1 MSTDSYVKSLR
12 IKFEA
17 DDVSYKKIEND
28 MTELSKLNLFS
39 EYDAKTIAD
48 ELKEFEILKNQI
60 ASIEDALDMISD
72 VDNDIAN
79 KTRDNLEKELE
90 KLKEQLRNEQRVKP
104 EADDVL
110 YKKIEND
117 MKELSNL
124 DLFSKDDVKAIA
136 NELKESE
143 TLKNQI
149 SSIEN
154 MLDMISDV
162 DSEIINRTRDEL
174 EKELEKLKE
183 QLKDKQRIKPEDIE
197 AEEEEEAQ
205 KRKELQKEILSS
217 IGDGFSSFGDALS
230 KTDNELGKTFGKF
243 MSGTGELFENASKLF
258 SGDFDSLNDILASA
272 LESLGSLLASGFDEL
287 ENILNFSQLSDANT
301 RDLMLRYGFSNSE
314 AYGYAKAMGALGFE
328 SEEDLMYAD
337 QQELALFRKSF
348 EKYSGKYNELYNS
361 GMFDSMQEFNTQME
375 EFKEDVKLEVVDFFM
390 NNQDTIRAAM
400 KGIISLAEFAITALG
415 KIVQWLNPDA
425 RTSDSQKAANTASI
439 ISNYSN
445 INSGTNVSIDNTFN
459 NVAKSDQ
466 TWLAHAGQ
474 LTYEQIIKALQ

>member
-1 MSTDSYVKSLR
+1 MGTDSYVKSIRL
-12 IKFEA
+12 KFEA

-28 MTELSKLNLFS
+28 MKELSKLDLFS
-39 EYDAKTIAD
+39 EY
-48 ELKEFEILKNQI
+48 
-60 ASIEDALDMISD
+60 
-72 VDNDIAN
+72 
-79 KTRDNLEKELE
+79 
-90 KLKEQLRNEQRVKP
+90 
-104 EADDVL
+104 
-110 YKKIEND
+110 
-117 MKELSNL
+117 
-124 DLFSKDDVKAIA
+124 DVKAIA
-136 NELKESE
+136 NELKEFE

-154 MLDMISDV
+154 MLGVISDV

-183 QLKDKQRIKPEDIE
+183 QLKNKQRVKPEDIE
-197 AEEEEEAQ
+197 DIEVKGQKRKVLQEEGDEQNRKVSQRVKPEDIEVKEQKHKALQEEGDKQ
-205 KRKELQKEILSS
+205 KRKELQKAILSS
-217 IGDGFSSFGDALS
+217 IGDGFSFFADGFSSFGDALS
-230 KTDNELGKTFGKF
+230 ETDNELGKTFSKF

-258 SGDFDSLNDILASA
+258 SGDFDSLNDILTSA

-301 RDLMLRYGFSNSE
+301 RDLMMRYGFSNSE
-314 AYGYAKAMGALGFE
+314 AYGYTKAMGALGFE
-328 SEEDLMYAD
+328 SEEDLMYAN
-337 QQELALFRKSF
+337 QQELELFRKSF

>member
-1 MSTDSYVKSLR
+1 MGTDSYVKSIRL
-12 IKFEA
+12 KFEA

-28 MTELSKLNLFS
+28 MNELSKLDLFS
-39 EYDAKTIAD
+39 EDDA
-48 ELKEFEILKNQI
+48 
-60 ASIEDALDMISD
+60 
-72 VDNDIAN
+72 
-79 KTRDNLEKELE
+79 
-90 KLKEQLRNEQRVKP
+90 
-104 EADDVL
+104 
-110 YKKIEND
+110 
-117 MKELSNL
+117 
-124 DLFSKDDVKAIA
+124 KAIA
-136 NELKESE
+136 NELKEFE

-154 MLDMISDV
+154 TLSTIADV
-162 DSEIINRTRDEL
+162 DNDIANRTRAEL
-174 EKELEKLKE
+174 EKELEKLKK
-183 QLKDKQRIKPEDIE
+183 QLKDKQRITPEDVN
-197 AEEEEEAQ
+197 AEKQ
-205 KRKELQKEILSS
+205 KRKDLQKEILSS

-230 KTDNELGKTFGKF
+230 ETDNELGKTFGKF
-243 MSGTGELFENASKLF
+243 MSGTGKLFENASKLF
-258 SGDFDSLNDILASA
+258 SGDFDSLNDILTSA

-301 RDLMLRYGFSNSE
+301 RDLMMRYGFSNSE
-314 AYGYAKAMGALGFE
+314 AYGYTKAMSALGFE
-328 SEEDLMYAD
+328 SEEDLMYAN
-337 QQELALFRKSF
+337 QQELELFRQSF
-348 EKYSGKYNELYNS
+348 EKYSRKYTELYDS

-425 RTSDSQKAANTASI
+425 RTPDSQKAANTASI

>member
-1 MSTDSYVKSLR
+1 MSTDSYVKSIRL
-12 IKFEA
+12 KFEA

-28 MTELSKLNLFS
+28 MNELSKLDLFS
-39 EYDAKTIAD
+39 EDDAKAIAD
-48 ELKEFEILKNQI
+48 ELKEFETLKNQI
-60 ASIEDALDMISD
+60 SSIEVTLSMIAD

-90 KLKEQLRNEQRVKP
+90 KLKK
-104 EADDVL
+104 
-110 YKKIEND
+110 
-117 MKELSNL
+117 
-124 DLFSKDDVKAIA
+124 
-136 NELKESE
+136 
-143 TLKNQI
+143 
-149 SSIEN
+149 
-154 MLDMISDV
+154 
-162 DSEIINRTRDEL
+162 
-174 EKELEKLKE
+174 
-183 QLKDKQRIKPEDIE
+183 QLKDRQRARPEDVE
-197 AEEEEEAQ
+197 AEKQ
-205 KRKELQKEILSS
+205 NRKDLQKEILSS

-230 KTDNELGKTFGKF
+230 DSDNELSKTFGKF

-328 SEEDLMYAD
+328 SEEDLMYAN
-337 QQELALFRKSF
+337 QQELELFRKSF

-400 KGIISLAEFAITALG
+400 KGIISLSEFAITALG

>member
-1 MSTDSYVKSLR
+1 MGTDSYVKSLR

-28 MTELSKLNLFS
+28 MNELSKLDLFS
-39 EYDAKTIAD
+39 KDDAKAIAN
-48 ELKEFEILKNQI
+48 ELKEFETLKNQI
-60 ASIEDALDMISD
+60 ASIENTLDMISD

-79 KTRDNLEKELE
+79 KTRENLEKELE
-90 KLKEQLRNEQRVKP
+90 KLKK
-104 EADDVL
+104 
-110 YKKIEND
+110 
-117 MKELSNL
+117 
-124 DLFSKDDVKAIA
+124 
-136 NELKESE
+136 
-143 TLKNQI
+143 
-149 SSIEN
+149 
-154 MLDMISDV
+154 
-162 DSEIINRTRDEL
+162 
-174 EKELEKLKE
+174 
-183 QLKDKQRIKPEDIE
+183 QLKDKQRTKPED
-197 AEEEEEAQ
+197 Q
-205 KRKELQKEILSS
+205 NRKDLQKEILSS
-217 IGDGFSSFGDALS
+217 IGDGFSSFGEALS
-230 KTDNELGKTFGKF
+230 NTDNALGKTFGKF
-243 MSGTGELFENASKLF
+243 MSGTGDLFENASKLF
-258 SGDFDSLNDILASA
+258 SGNFDSLNDILTSA

-287 ENILNFSQLSDANT
+287 ENILNFSQLSNANT
-301 RDLMLRYGFSNSE
+301 RDLMMRYGFSNSE
-314 AYGYAKAMGALGFE
+314 AYGYTKAMNTLGFE

-337 QQELALFRKSF
+337 QHELELFRKSF

-474 LTYEQIIKALQ
+474 LTYEQIIRALQ

>member
-1 MSTDSYVKSLR
+1 MGTDSYVKSIR

-28 MTELSKLNLFS
+28 MNELSKLDLFS
-39 EYDAKTIAD
+39 EDDAKAIAD
-48 ELKEFEILKNQI
+48 ELKEFETLKNQI
-60 ASIEDALDMISD
+60 ASIENTLDMISN

-79 KTRDNLEKELE
+79 KTRDNLEKALE
-90 KLKEQLRNEQRVKP
+90 KLKK
-104 EADDVL
+104 
-110 YKKIEND
+110 
-117 MKELSNL
+117 
-124 DLFSKDDVKAIA
+124 
-136 NELKESE
+136 
-143 TLKNQI
+143 
-149 SSIEN
+149 
-154 MLDMISDV
+154 
-162 DSEIINRTRDEL
+162 
-174 EKELEKLKE
+174 
-183 QLKDKQRIKPEDIE
+183 QLKDKQREKPEDVE
-197 AEEEEEAQ
+197 AEKQ
-205 KRKELQKEILSS
+205 NRKDLQKEILSS

-230 KTDNELGKTFGKF
+230 ETDNELGKTFGKF
-243 MSGTGELFENASKLF
+243 MSGTAGLFENASKLF
-258 SGDFDSLNDILASA
+258 SGDFDSLNDILTSA

-301 RDLMLRYGFSNSE
+301 RDLMMRYGFSNNE
-314 AYGYAKAMGALGFE
+314 AYGYTKAMGALGFE
-328 SEEDLMYAD
+328 SEEDLMYAN
-337 QQELALFRKSF
+337 QQELVLFRKSF

-400 KGIISLAEFAITALG
+400 KGIISLSEFAITALG
-415 KIVQWLNPDA
+415 KIVQWLDPDA
-425 RTSDSQKAANTASI
+425 QMSDSQKAANTASI

-445 INSGTNVSIDNTFN
+445 VNSGTNVSIDNTFN

>member
-1 MSTDSYVKSLR
+1 MGADSYVKSLR

-17 DDVSYKKIEND
+17 DNVSYKKIEND
-28 MTELSKLNLFS
+28 MNELSKLDLFS
-39 EYDAKTIAD
+39 ENDAKAIAD

-60 ASIEDALDMISD
+60 ASIEDTLDMISD

-90 KLKEQLRNEQRVKP
+90 KLKKR
-104 EADDVL
+104 
-110 YKKIEND
+110 
-117 MKELSNL
+117 
-124 DLFSKDDVKAIA
+124 
-136 NELKESE
+136 
-143 TLKNQI
+143 
-149 SSIEN
+149 
-154 MLDMISDV
+154 
-162 DSEIINRTRDEL
+162 
-174 EKELEKLKE
+174 
-183 QLKDKQRIKPEDIE
+183 LKDKQREKPEDVE
-197 AEEEEEAQ
+197 AEEQ
-205 KRKELQKEILSS
+205 KRKLLQKEILSS
-217 IGDGFSSFGDALS
+217 IGDGFSSFGGALS
-230 KTDNELGKTFGKF
+230 ETDNELGKTFGKF

-258 SGDFDSLNDILASA
+258 SEDLDSLNDILTSA

-301 RDLMLRYGFSNSE
+301 RDLMMRYGFSNSE
-314 AYGYAKAMGALGFE
+314 AYGYTKAMSALGFK
-328 SEEDLMYAD
+328 SEEDLMYAN
-337 QQELALFRKSF
+337 QQELELFRKSF

-361 GMFDSMQEFNTQME
+361 GMFGSMQEFNTQME

-425 RTSDSQKAANTASI
+425 RTSDSQRAANTASI

>member
-1 MSTDSYVKSLR
+1 MGTDSYVKSLR

-28 MTELSKLNLFS
+28 MNELSKLDLFS
-39 EYDAKTIAD
+39 EDDAKAIAN
-48 ELKEFEILKNQI
+48 ELKEFESLKNQI
-60 ASIEDALDMISD
+60 SSIEDMLDTIAD
-72 VDNDIAN
+72 VDNDITN

-90 KLKEQLRNEQRVKP
+90 KLKK
-104 EADDVL
+104 
-110 YKKIEND
+110 
-117 MKELSNL
+117 
-124 DLFSKDDVKAIA
+124 
-136 NELKESE
+136 
-143 TLKNQI
+143 
-149 SSIEN
+149 
-154 MLDMISDV
+154 
-162 DSEIINRTRDEL
+162 
-174 EKELEKLKE
+174 
-183 QLKDKQRIKPEDIE
+183 QLKDKQREKPEDVNVE
-197 AEEEEEAQ
+197 KQ
-205 KRKELQKEILSS
+205 KRKDLQREILSS
-217 IGDGFSSFGDALS
+217 IGDGFSSFGNALS
-230 KTDNELGKTFGKF
+230 ETDNELGKTFGKF
-243 MSGTGELFENASKLF
+243 MSGTGELFENASRLF
-258 SGDFDSLNDILASA
+258 SGDFDSLNDILTSA

-301 RDLMLRYGFSNSE
+301 RDLMMRYGFSNSE
-314 AYGYAKAMGALGFE
+314 AYGYTKAMGALGFE
-328 SEEDLMYAD
+328 SEEDLMYAN
-337 QQELALFRKSF
+337 QQELELFRKSF

>member
-1 MSTDSYVKSLR
+1 MGTDSYVKSLR

-28 MTELSKLNLFS
+28 MNELSKLDLFS
-39 EYDAKTIAD
+39 KDDAKAIAN
-48 ELKEFEILKNQI
+48 ELKEFETLKNQI
-60 ASIEDALDMISD
+60 ASIENTLDMISD

-90 KLKEQLRNEQRVKP
+90 KLKK
-104 EADDVL
+104 
-110 YKKIEND
+110 
-117 MKELSNL
+117 
-124 DLFSKDDVKAIA
+124 
-136 NELKESE
+136 
-143 TLKNQI
+143 
-149 SSIEN
+149 
-154 MLDMISDV
+154 
-162 DSEIINRTRDEL
+162 
-174 EKELEKLKE
+174 
-183 QLKDKQRIKPEDIE
+183 QLKDKQRTKPEE
-197 AEEEEEAQ
+197 Q
-205 KRKELQKEILSS
+205 NRKDLQKEILSS
-217 IGDGFSSFGDALS
+217 IGDGFSFFGDALS
-230 KTDNELGKTFGKF
+230 NTDNALGKTFGKF
-243 MSGTGELFENASKLF
+243 MSGTEDLFENASKLF
-258 SGDFDSLNDILASA
+258 SGNFDSLNDILTSA

-301 RDLMLRYGFSNSE
+301 RDLMMRYGFSNSE
-314 AYGYAKAMGALGFE
+314 AYGYTKAINTLGFK

-337 QQELALFRKSF
+337 QQELELFRKSF

>member
-1 MSTDSYVKSLR
+1 MGTDSYVKSIRL
-12 IKFEA
+12 KFEA

-28 MTELSKLNLFS
+28 MKELSKLDLFS
-39 EYDAKTIAD
+39 EY
-48 ELKEFEILKNQI
+48 
-60 ASIEDALDMISD
+60 
-72 VDNDIAN
+72 
-79 KTRDNLEKELE
+79 
-90 KLKEQLRNEQRVKP
+90 
-104 EADDVL
+104 
-110 YKKIEND
+110 
-117 MKELSNL
+117 
-124 DLFSKDDVKAIA
+124 DVKAIA
-136 NELKESE
+136 NELKEIE

-154 MLDMISDV
+154 MLGMISDV

-174 EKELEKLKE
+174 EKELEKLKK
-183 QLKDKQRIKPEDIE
+183 QLKDRQRANPEDVE
-197 AEEEEEAQ
+197 AEKQ
-205 KRKELQKEILSS
+205 KRKDLQKEILSS

-230 KTDNELGKTFGKF
+230 ETDNELGKTFGKF
-243 MSGTGELFENASKLF
+243 MSGTGELFENASELF
-258 SGDFDSLNDILASA
+258 KGNFDSLNDILVSA

-301 RDLMLRYGFSNSE
+301 RDLMMRYGFSNSE
-314 AYGYAKAMGALGFE
+314 AYGYTKAMGALGFE
-328 SEEDLMYAD
+328 SEEDLMYAN
-337 QQELALFRKSF
+337 QQELELFRKSF

-425 RTSDSQKAANTASI
+425 RTSDSQRAANTASI

>member
-1 MSTDSYVKSLR
+1 MGTDSYVKSIRL
-12 IKFEA
+12 KFEA

-28 MTELSKLNLFS
+28 MKELSKLDLFS
-39 EYDAKTIAD
+39 EY
-48 ELKEFEILKNQI
+48 
-60 ASIEDALDMISD
+60 
-72 VDNDIAN
+72 
-79 KTRDNLEKELE
+79 
-90 KLKEQLRNEQRVKP
+90 
-104 EADDVL
+104 
-110 YKKIEND
+110 
-117 MKELSNL
+117 
-124 DLFSKDDVKAIA
+124 DVKAIA
-136 NELKESE
+136 NELKEFE

-154 MLDMISDV
+154 MLGTISDV

-183 QLKDKQRIKPEDIE
+183 QLKNKQRVKSEDIEVEEQKHKVLQEEGDEQKRKVLQRVKPEDIE
-197 AEEEEEAQ
+197 VKEQKRKVLQEEGDGQ
-205 KRKELQKEILSS
+205 KRKELQKEGGDEQKRKELQKAILSS
-217 IGDGFSSFGDALS
+217 IGDEFSFFADEFSSFGDALS
-230 KTDNELGKTFGKF
+230 NTDNALGKTFGKF

-258 SGDFDSLNDILASA
+258 KGNFDSLNDILASA

-301 RDLMLRYGFSNSE
+301 RDLMMRYGFSNSE
-314 AYGYAKAMGALGFE
+314 AYGYTKAMGALGFE
-328 SEEDLMYAD
+328 SEEDLMYAN
-337 QQELALFRKSF
+337 QQELELFRKSF

-425 RTSDSQKAANTASI
+425 RTSDSQRAANAASI

>member
-1 MSTDSYVKSLR
+1 MGTDSYVKSIRL
-12 IKFEA
+12 KFEA

-28 MTELSKLNLFS
+28 MKELSKLDLFS
-39 EYDAKTIAD
+39 EYDVKAIAD
-48 ELKEFEILKNQI
+48 ELKGF
-60 ASIEDALDMISD
+60 
-72 VDNDIAN
+72 
-79 KTRDNLEKELE
+79 
-90 KLKEQLRNEQRVKP
+90 
-104 EADDVL
+104 
-110 YKKIEND
+110 
-117 MKELSNL
+117 
-124 DLFSKDDVKAIA
+124 
-136 NELKESE
+136 E

-154 MLDMISDV
+154 MLDTISDV

-174 EKELEKLKE
+174 EKELEKLKKL
-183 QLKDKQRIKPEDIE
+183 LKDKQRTKPEDIE
-197 AEEEEEAQ
+197 AEEQKRKALQEEEKQ
-205 KRKELQKEILSS
+205 KRKELQKAILSS
-217 IGDGFSSFGDALS
+217 IGDGFSSFGNALS
-230 KTDNELGKTFGKF
+230 ETDSELGKTFGKF

-301 RDLMLRYGFSNSE
+301 RDLMMRYGFSNSE
-314 AYGYAKAMGALGFE
+314 AYGYTKAMGALGFE

-337 QQELALFRKSF
+337 QQELELFRKSF

-400 KGIISLAEFAITALG
+400 KGIISLAEFAISALG

-425 RTSDSQKAANTASI
+425 RMSDSQKAANTASI

>member
-1 MSTDSYVKSLR
+1 MGTDSYVKSIRL
-12 IKFEA
+12 KFEA

-28 MTELSKLNLFS
+28 MKELSKLDLFS
-39 EYDAKTIAD
+39 EYDVKAIAD
-48 ELKEFEILKNQI
+48 ELKEF
-60 ASIEDALDMISD
+60 
-72 VDNDIAN
+72 
-79 KTRDNLEKELE
+79 
-90 KLKEQLRNEQRVKP
+90 
-104 EADDVL
+104 
-110 YKKIEND
+110 
-117 MKELSNL
+117 
-124 DLFSKDDVKAIA
+124 
-136 NELKESE
+136 E

-154 MLDMISDV
+154 MLDTISDV

-183 QLKDKQRIKPEDIE
+183 QFKNKQRVKPEDTEVKEQFKNKQHVKLEDTEVKEQLKNKQHAKPEDIE
-197 AEEEEEAQ
+197 VKEQKHKALQEEEGDKQKRKVLQEEGDKQ
-205 KRKELQKEILSS
+205 KRKELQKAILSS
-217 IGDGFSSFGDALS
+217 IADGFSSFADALS
-230 KTDNELGKTFGKF
+230 ETDNELGKTFSKF
-243 MSGTGELFENASKLF
+243 MSGTGELFENASELF
-258 SGDFDSLNDILASA
+258 KGNFDSLNDILTSA

-301 RDLMLRYGFSNSE
+301 RDLMMRYGFSNSE
-314 AYGYAKAMGALGFE
+314 AYGYTKAMGALGFE
-328 SEEDLMYAD
+328 SEEDLMYAN
-337 QQELALFRKSF
+337 QQELELFRKSF

-425 RTSDSQKAANTASI
+425 RTSDSQRAANAASI

-459 NVAKSDQ
+459 NVAKTDQ

>member
-1 MSTDSYVKSLR
+1 MGTDSYVKSIR

-28 MTELSKLNLFS
+28 MDELSKLDLFS
-39 EYDAKTIAD
+39 EDDAKAIAD
-48 ELKEFEILKNQI
+48 ELKEFETLKNQI
-60 ASIEDALDMISD
+60 ASIEDTLDMISD
-72 VDNDIAN
+72 VDNDVAN

-90 KLKEQLRNEQRVKP
+90 KLKK
-104 EADDVL
+104 
-110 YKKIEND
+110 
-117 MKELSNL
+117 
-124 DLFSKDDVKAIA
+124 
-136 NELKESE
+136 
-143 TLKNQI
+143 
-149 SSIEN
+149 
-154 MLDMISDV
+154 
-162 DSEIINRTRDEL
+162 
-174 EKELEKLKE
+174 
-183 QLKDKQRIKPEDIE
+183 QLKDKQRTKPEDVE
-197 AEEEEEAQ
+197 AEKQ
-205 KRKELQKEILSS
+205 NRKDLQKEILSS
-217 IGDGFSSFGDALS
+217 IGDGFSSFGNALS
-230 KTDNELGKTFGKF
+230 NTDNALAKTFGKF

-258 SGDFDSLNDILASA
+258 SGDFDSLNDILKSA

-301 RDLMLRYGFSNSE
+301 RDLMMRYGFSNNE
-314 AYGYAKAMGALGFE
+314 AYGYAKAMSALGFE
-328 SEEDLMYAD
+328 SEEDLMYAN
-337 QQELALFRKSF
+337 QQELELFRKSF
-348 EKYSGKYNELYNS
+348 EKYSGKYNELYSS

>member
-1 MSTDSYVKSLR
+1 MGTDSYVKSLR

-28 MTELSKLNLFS
+28 MNELSKLDLFS
-39 EYDAKTIAD
+39 KDDAKAIAN
-48 ELKEFEILKNQI
+48 ELKEFETLKNQI
-60 ASIEDALDMISD
+60 ASIENTLDMISD

-79 KTRDNLEKELE
+79 KTRENLEKELE
-90 KLKEQLRNEQRVKP
+90 KLKK
-104 EADDVL
+104 
-110 YKKIEND
+110 
-117 MKELSNL
+117 
-124 DLFSKDDVKAIA
+124 
-136 NELKESE
+136 
-143 TLKNQI
+143 
-149 SSIEN
+149 
-154 MLDMISDV
+154 
-162 DSEIINRTRDEL
+162 
-174 EKELEKLKE
+174 
-183 QLKDKQRIKPEDIE
+183 QLKDKQHTKPEE
-197 AEEEEEAQ
+197 Q
-205 KRKELQKEILSS
+205 NRKDLQKEILSS
-217 IGDGFSSFGDALS
+217 IGDGFSSFGEALS
-230 KTDNELGKTFGKF
+230 NTDNALGKTFGKF
-243 MSGTGELFENASKLF
+243 MSGTGDLFENASKLF
-258 SGDFDSLNDILASA
+258 SGNFDSLNDILTSA

-287 ENILNFSQLSDANT
+287 ENILNFSQLSNANT
-301 RDLMLRYGFSNSE
+301 RDLMMRYGFSNSE
-314 AYGYAKAMGALGFE
+314 AYGYTKAMNALGFE
-328 SEEDLMYAD
+328 SEEDLMHAD
-337 QQELALFRKSF
+337 QQELELFRKSF

-474 LTYEQIIKALQ
+474 LTYEQIIRALQ

>member
-1 MSTDSYVKSLR
+1 MGTDSYVKSLR

-17 DDVSYKKIEND
+17 DEASYEKIKKD
-28 MTELSKLNLFS
+28 MNELSTLDLFS
-39 EYDAKTIAD
+39 EDDAKAIAN
-48 ELKEFEILKNQI
+48 ELKEFETLKNQI
-60 ASIEDALDMISD
+60 ASIESTLDMISD

-90 KLKEQLRNEQRVKP
+90 KLKEQLKNKQRV
-104 EADDVL
+104 
-110 YKKIEND
+110 
-117 MKELSNL
+117 
-124 DLFSKDDVKAIA
+124 
-136 NELKESE
+136 
-143 TLKNQI
+143 
-149 SSIEN
+149 
-154 MLDMISDV
+154 
-162 DSEIINRTRDEL
+162 
-174 EKELEKLKE
+174 
-183 QLKDKQRIKPEDIE
+183 KPEDIE
-197 AEEEEEAQ
+197 AEEQKRKELEEAEKQ

-217 IGDGFSSFGDALS
+217 IADGFSSFGDALS
-230 KTDNELGKTFGKF
+230 NTDSALGKTFSKF
-243 MSGTGELFENASKLF
+243 MSGTGKLFENASKLF
-258 SGDFDSLNDILASA
+258 HGDFDSLNDILTSA

-301 RDLMLRYGFSNSE
+301 RDLMMRYGFSNSK
-314 AYGYAKAMGALGFE
+314 AYGYTKAMGALGFE
-328 SEEDLMYAD
+328 SEEDLMYAN
-337 QQELALFRKSF
+337 QQELELFRQSF
-348 EKYSGKYNELYNS
+348 EKYSRKYTELYDS

>member
-1 MSTDSYVKSLR
+1 M
-12 IKFEA
+12 
-17 DDVSYKKIEND
+17 N
-28 MTELSKLNLFS
+28 ELSKLDLFS
-39 EYDAKTIAD
+39 KDDAKAIAN
-48 ELKEFEILKNQI
+48 ELKEFETLKNQI
-60 ASIEDALDMISD
+60 ASIENTLDMISD

-90 KLKEQLRNEQRVKP
+90 KLKK
-104 EADDVL
+104 
-110 YKKIEND
+110 
-117 MKELSNL
+117 
-124 DLFSKDDVKAIA
+124 
-136 NELKESE
+136 
-143 TLKNQI
+143 
-149 SSIEN
+149 
-154 MLDMISDV
+154 
-162 DSEIINRTRDEL
+162 
-174 EKELEKLKE
+174 
-183 QLKDKQRIKPEDIE
+183 QLKDKQRTKPEE
-197 AEEEEEAQ
+197 Q
-205 KRKELQKEILSS
+205 NRKDLQKEILSS
-217 IGDGFSSFGDALS
+217 IGDGFSFFGDALS
-230 KTDNELGKTFGKF
+230 NTDNALGKTFGKF
-243 MSGTGELFENASKLF
+243 MSGTEDLFENASKLF
-258 SGDFDSLNDILASA
+258 SGNFDSLNDILTSA

-301 RDLMLRYGFSNSE
+301 RDLMMRYGFSNSE
-314 AYGYAKAMGALGFE
+314 AYGYTKAINTLGFK

-337 QQELALFRKSF
+337 QQELELFRKSF

>member
-1 MSTDSYVKSLR
+1 MGADSYVKSLR

-28 MTELSKLNLFS
+28 MNELSKLDLFS
-39 EYDAKTIAD
+39 EDDAKAIAN
-48 ELKEFEILKNQI
+48 ELKEFETLKNQI
-60 ASIEDALDMISD
+60 ASIENTLNMISS

-90 KLKEQLRNEQRVKP
+90 KLKK
-104 EADDVL
+104 
-110 YKKIEND
+110 
-117 MKELSNL
+117 
-124 DLFSKDDVKAIA
+124 
-136 NELKESE
+136 
-143 TLKNQI
+143 
-149 SSIEN
+149 
-154 MLDMISDV
+154 
-162 DSEIINRTRDEL
+162 
-174 EKELEKLKE
+174 
-183 QLKDKQRIKPEDIE
+183 QLKDKQSEKLEDVE
-197 AEEEEEAQ
+197 GVGAEKQ
-205 KRKELQKEILSS
+205 KRKALQKEILSS

-230 KTDNELGKTFGKF
+230 ETDNELGKTFGKF
-243 MSGTGELFENASKLF
+243 MSGTGELFKNASKLF
-258 SGDFDSLNDILASA
+258 SGDFDSLNDILTSA

-301 RDLMLRYGFSNSE
+301 RDLMMRYGFSNSE
-314 AYGYAKAMGALGFE
+314 AYGYTKAMGALGFE
-328 SEEDLMYAD
+328 SEEDLMYAN
-337 QQELALFRKSF
+337 QQELELFRKSF

>member
-1 MSTDSYVKSLR
+1 MGTDSYVKSLR

-28 MTELSKLNLFS
+28 MNELSKLDLFS
-39 EYDAKTIAD
+39 KDDAKAIAN
-48 ELKEFEILKNQI
+48 ELKEFETLKNQI
-60 ASIEDALDMISD
+60 ASIENALDMISA

-90 KLKEQLRNEQRVKP
+90 KLKK
-104 EADDVL
+104 
-110 YKKIEND
+110 
-117 MKELSNL
+117 
-124 DLFSKDDVKAIA
+124 
-136 NELKESE
+136 
-143 TLKNQI
+143 
-149 SSIEN
+149 
-154 MLDMISDV
+154 
-162 DSEIINRTRDEL
+162 
-174 EKELEKLKE
+174 
-183 QLKDKQRIKPEDIE
+183 QLKDKQRTKPEE
-197 AEEEEEAQ
+197 Q
-205 KRKELQKEILSS
+205 NRKDLQKEILLS
-217 IGDGFSSFGDALS
+217 IGDGFSSFGDALLN
-230 KTDNELGKTFGKF
+230 TDNALGKTFGKF
-243 MSGTGELFENASKLF
+243 MSGTGDLFENASKLF
-258 SGDFDSLNDILASA
+258 SGNFDSLNDILTSA

-301 RDLMLRYGFSNSE
+301 RDLMMRYGFSNSE
-314 AYGYAKAMGALGFE
+314 AYGYTKAMNTLGFK

-337 QQELALFRKSF
+337 QQELGLFRKSF

>member
-1 MSTDSYVKSLR
+1 MGTDSYVKSLR

-28 MTELSKLNLFS
+28 MNELSKLDLFS
-39 EYDAKTIAD
+39 KDDAKAIAN
-48 ELKEFEILKNQI
+48 ELKEFETLKNQI
-60 ASIEDALDMISD
+60 ASIEDTLDMISD

-90 KLKEQLRNEQRVKP
+90 KLKK
-104 EADDVL
+104 
-110 YKKIEND
+110 
-117 MKELSNL
+117 
-124 DLFSKDDVKAIA
+124 
-136 NELKESE
+136 
-143 TLKNQI
+143 
-149 SSIEN
+149 
-154 MLDMISDV
+154 
-162 DSEIINRTRDEL
+162 
-174 EKELEKLKE
+174 
-183 QLKDKQRIKPEDIE
+183 QLKDKQRIKPEE
-197 AEEEEEAQ
+197 Q
-205 KRKELQKEILSS
+205 SRKDLQKEILSS
-217 IGDGFSSFGDALS
+217 IGDGFSSFGEALS
-230 KTDNELGKTFGKF
+230 NTDNALGKTFGKF
-243 MSGTGELFENASKLF
+243 MSGTEDLFENASKLF
-258 SGDFDSLNDILASA
+258 SGNFDSLNDILTSA

-314 AYGYAKAMGALGFE
+314 AYGYTKAMNTLGFK

-337 QQELALFRKSF
+337 QQELELFRKSF
-348 EKYSGKYNELYNS
+348 EKYSGKYNELYDS

-400 KGIISLAEFAITALG
+400 KGIISLVEFTITALG

>member
-1 MSTDSYVKSLR
+1 MGTDSYVKSIRL
-12 IKFEA
+12 KFEA

-28 MTELSKLNLFS
+28 MKELSKLDLFS
-39 EYDAKTIAD
+39 EY
-48 ELKEFEILKNQI
+48 
-60 ASIEDALDMISD
+60 
-72 VDNDIAN
+72 
-79 KTRDNLEKELE
+79 
-90 KLKEQLRNEQRVKP
+90 
-104 EADDVL
+104 
-110 YKKIEND
+110 
-117 MKELSNL
+117 
-124 DLFSKDDVKAIA
+124 DVKAIA
-136 NELKESE
+136 NELKEFE

-154 MLDMISDV
+154 MLGVISDV

-183 QLKDKQRIKPEDIE
+183 QLKNKQRVKSEDIEVNEQKHKVLQEEEGDEQKRKVLQRVKPEDIE
-197 AEEEEEAQ
+197 VKEQKYKALQEEGTDQKHKALQEEGEDQ
-205 KRKELQKEILSS
+205 KRKELQKAILSS
-217 IGDGFSSFGDALS
+217 IGDGFSFFADEFLSFGDALS
-230 KTDNELGKTFGKF
+230 NTDNALGKTFGKF

-258 SGDFDSLNDILASA
+258 SGDFDSLNDILTSA

-301 RDLMLRYGFSNSE
+301 RDLMMRYGFSNSE

-328 SEEDLMYAD
+328 SEEDLMYAN
-337 QQELALFRKSF
+337 QLELQLFRKSF

>member
-1 MSTDSYVKSLR
+1 MGTDSYVKSLR

-28 MTELSKLNLFS
+28 MNELSKLDLFS
-39 EYDAKTIAD
+39 KDDAKAIAN
-48 ELKEFEILKNQI
+48 ELKEFETLKNQI
-60 ASIEDALDMISD
+60 ASIENTLDMISD

-90 KLKEQLRNEQRVKP
+90 KLKK
-104 EADDVL
+104 
-110 YKKIEND
+110 
-117 MKELSNL
+117 
-124 DLFSKDDVKAIA
+124 
-136 NELKESE
+136 
-143 TLKNQI
+143 
-149 SSIEN
+149 
-154 MLDMISDV
+154 
-162 DSEIINRTRDEL
+162 
-174 EKELEKLKE
+174 
-183 QLKDKQRIKPEDIE
+183 QLKDKQRTKPEE
-197 AEEEEEAQ
+197 Q
-205 KRKELQKEILSS
+205 NRKDLQKEILSS
-217 IGDGFSSFGDALS
+217 IADGFSSFGEALS
-230 KTDNELGKTFGKF
+230 NTDNALGKTFGKF
-243 MSGTGELFENASKLF
+243 MSGTGDLFENASKLF
-258 SGDFDSLNDILASA
+258 SGNFDSLNDILTSA

-301 RDLMLRYGFSNSE
+301 RDLMMRYGFSNSE
-314 AYGYAKAMGALGFE
+314 AYGYTKAMNALGFE

-337 QQELALFRKSF
+337 QQELELFRKSF

>member
-1 MSTDSYVKSLR
+1 MGTDSYVKSLR

-28 MTELSKLNLFS
+28 MNELSKLDLFS
-39 EYDAKTIAD
+39 EDDAKAIAD
-48 ELKEFEILKNQI
+48 ELKEFETLKNQI

-90 KLKEQLRNEQRVKP
+90 KLKKQLN
-104 EADDVL
+104 
-110 YKKIEND
+110 
-117 MKELSNL
+117 
-124 DLFSKDDVKAIA
+124 
-136 NELKESE
+136 
-143 TLKNQI
+143 
-149 SSIEN
+149 
-154 MLDMISDV
+154 
-162 DSEIINRTRDEL
+162 
-174 EKELEKLKE
+174 
-183 QLKDKQRIKPEDIE
+183 DKQRTKPEDVE
-197 AEEEEEAQ
+197 VEKQ
-205 KRKELQKEILSS
+205 NRKDLQKEILTS

-230 KTDNELGKTFGKF
+230 NTDNALGKTFGKF

-258 SGDFDSLNDILASA
+258 SGDFDSLNDILTSA

-301 RDLMLRYGFSNSE
+301 RDLMMRYGFSNSE
-314 AYGYAKAMGALGFE
+314 AYGYTKAMSALGFE
-328 SEEDLMYAD
+328 SEEDLMYAN
-337 QQELALFRKSF
+337 QQELELFRKSF
-348 EKYSGKYNELYNS
+348 EKYSGKYNELYDS

>member
-1 MSTDSYVKSLR
+1 MGADSYVKSLR

-17 DDVSYKKIEND
+17 DNVSYKKIEND
-28 MTELSKLNLFS
+28 MNELSKLDLFS
-39 EYDAKTIAD
+39 EDDAKAIAD
-48 ELKEFEILKNQI
+48 ELKEFETLKNQI
-60 ASIEDALDMISD
+60 ASIENTLDMISS

-90 KLKEQLRNEQRVKP
+90 KLKK
-104 EADDVL
+104 
-110 YKKIEND
+110 
-117 MKELSNL
+117 
-124 DLFSKDDVKAIA
+124 
-136 NELKESE
+136 
-143 TLKNQI
+143 
-149 SSIEN
+149 
-154 MLDMISDV
+154 
-162 DSEIINRTRDEL
+162 
-174 EKELEKLKE
+174 
-183 QLKDKQRIKPEDIE
+183 QLKDKQSEKPEDVE
-197 AEEEEEAQ
+197 DAGAKKQ
-205 KRKELQKEILSS
+205 KRKDLQKEIMSS
-217 IGDGFSSFGDALS
+217 IADGFSSFGDALS
-230 KTDNELGKTFGKF
+230 ETDNELGKTFGKF

-258 SGDFDSLNDILASA
+258 SGDFDSLNDILTSA

-301 RDLMLRYGFSNSE
+301 RDLMMRYGFSNSE
-314 AYGYAKAMGALGFE
+314 AYGYTKAMGALGFE
-328 SEEDLMYAD
+328 SEEDLMYAN
-337 QQELALFRKSF
+337 QQELELFRKSF

>member
-1 MSTDSYVKSLR
+1 MGTDSYVKSLR

-28 MTELSKLNLFS
+28 MNELSKLDLFS
-39 EYDAKTIAD
+39 KDDAKAIAN
-48 ELKEFEILKNQI
+48 ELKEFETLKNQI
-60 ASIEDALDMISD
+60 SSIENTLDMISD

-90 KLKEQLRNEQRVKP
+90 KLKK
-104 EADDVL
+104 
-110 YKKIEND
+110 
-117 MKELSNL
+117 
-124 DLFSKDDVKAIA
+124 
-136 NELKESE
+136 
-143 TLKNQI
+143 
-149 SSIEN
+149 
-154 MLDMISDV
+154 
-162 DSEIINRTRDEL
+162 
-174 EKELEKLKE
+174 
-183 QLKDKQRIKPEDIE
+183 QLKDKQRIKPEK
-197 AEEEEEAQ
+197 Q
-205 KRKELQKEILSS
+205 NRKDLQKEILSS

-230 KTDNELGKTFGKF
+230 NTDNALGKTFGKF
-243 MSGTGELFENASKLF
+243 MSGTEDLFENASKLF
-258 SGDFDSLNDILASA
+258 SGNFDSLNDILTSA

-301 RDLMLRYGFSNSE
+301 RDLMMRYGFSNSE
-314 AYGYAKAMGALGFE
+314 AYGYTKAMNTLGFK

-337 QQELALFRKSF
+337 QQELELFRKSF
-348 EKYSGKYNELYNS
+348 EKYSGKYNELYDS

-400 KGIISLAEFAITALG
+400 KGIISLAEFTITALG

-445 INSGTNVSIDNTFN
+445 VNSSTKVSIDNTFN

>member
-1 MSTDSYVKSLR
+1 MGTDSYVKSLR

-17 DDVSYKKIEND
+17 DDVSYRKIEND
-28 MTELSKLNLFS
+28 MNELSKLDLFS
-39 EYDAKTIAD
+39 EDDAKAIAN
-48 ELKEFEILKNQI
+48 ELKEFETLKNQI
-60 ASIEDALDMISD
+60 ASIENTLDMISS

-90 KLKEQLRNEQRVKP
+90 KLKK
-104 EADDVL
+104 
-110 YKKIEND
+110 
-117 MKELSNL
+117 
-124 DLFSKDDVKAIA
+124 
-136 NELKESE
+136 
-143 TLKNQI
+143 
-149 SSIEN
+149 
-154 MLDMISDV
+154 
-162 DSEIINRTRDEL
+162 
-174 EKELEKLKE
+174 
-183 QLKDKQRIKPEDIE
+183 QLKDKQRTKPEDIE
-197 AEEEEEAQ
+197 AEEQKRKALQEEEKQ
-205 KRKELQKEILSS
+205 KRKELQKAILSS
-217 IGDGFSSFGDALS
+217 IGDGFSFFGDALS
-230 KTDNELGKTFGKF
+230 ETDNELGKTFSKF

-258 SGDFDSLNDILASA
+258 SGDVDSLNDILASA

-287 ENILNFSQLSDANT
+287 ENILNFSQLSDVNT
-301 RDLMLRYGFSNSE
+301 RDLMMRYGFSNSE
-314 AYGYAKAMGALGFE
+314 AYGYTKAMGALGFE
-328 SEEDLMYAD
+328 SEEDLMYAN
-337 QQELALFRKSF
+337 QQELELFRKSF

-425 RTSDSQKAANTASI
+425 RTSDSQKAANAASI

>member
-1 MSTDSYVKSLR
+1 MGTDSYVKSIRL
-12 IKFEA
+12 KFEA

-28 MTELSKLNLFS
+28 MKELSKLDLFS
-39 EYDAKTIAD
+39 EY
-48 ELKEFEILKNQI
+48 
-60 ASIEDALDMISD
+60 
-72 VDNDIAN
+72 
-79 KTRDNLEKELE
+79 
-90 KLKEQLRNEQRVKP
+90 
-104 EADDVL
+104 
-110 YKKIEND
+110 
-117 MKELSNL
+117 
-124 DLFSKDDVKAIA
+124 DVKAIA
-136 NELKESE
+136 NELKEFE

-154 MLDMISDV
+154 MLGMISDV

-197 AEEEEEAQ
+197 AEEEAQ
-205 KRKELQKEILSS
+205 KRKELQKAILSS
-217 IGDGFSSFGDALS
+217 IADGFSSFGDALS
-230 KTDNELGKTFGKF
+230 NTDSALGKTFGKF

-301 RDLMLRYGFSNSE
+301 RDLMMRYGFSNSE
-314 AYGYAKAMGALGFE
+314 AYGYAKAMSALGFE

-361 GMFDSMQEFNTQME
+361 GMFDSMQEFNIQME

>member
-1 MSTDSYVKSLR
+1 MGTDSYVKSIRL
-12 IKFEA
+12 KFEA

-28 MTELSKLNLFS
+28 MKELSKLDLFS
-39 EYDAKTIAD
+39 EYDVKAIAD
-48 ELKEFEILKNQI
+48 ELKEF
-60 ASIEDALDMISD
+60 
-72 VDNDIAN
+72 
-79 KTRDNLEKELE
+79 
-90 KLKEQLRNEQRVKP
+90 
-104 EADDVL
+104 
-110 YKKIEND
+110 
-117 MKELSNL
+117 
-124 DLFSKDDVKAIA
+124 
-136 NELKESE
+136 E

-183 QLKDKQRIKPEDIE
+183 QFKNKQHVKPEDTEVKEQFENKQHVKPEGIEAKEQLKNKQHVKPEDIE
-197 AEEEEEAQ
+197 VKEQKHKALQEEGDKQKRKVLQEEGDKQ
-205 KRKELQKEILSS
+205 KRKELQKAILSS

-230 KTDNELGKTFGKF
+230 ETDNELGKTFSKF

-258 SGDFDSLNDILASA
+258 SGDVDSLNDILASA

-301 RDLMLRYGFSNSE
+301 RDLMMRYGFSNSE
-314 AYGYAKAMGALGFE
+314 AYGYTKAMGALGFE
-328 SEEDLMYAD
+328 SEEDLMYAN
-337 QQELALFRKSF
+337 QQELELFRKSF

-425 RTSDSQKAANTASI
+425 RTSDSQRAANTASI

>member
-1 MSTDSYVKSLR
+1 MGTDSYAKSIRL
-12 IKFEA
+12 KFEA

-28 MTELSKLNLFS
+28 MKELSKLDLFS
-39 EYDAKTIAD
+39 EY
-48 ELKEFEILKNQI
+48 
-60 ASIEDALDMISD
+60 
-72 VDNDIAN
+72 
-79 KTRDNLEKELE
+79 
-90 KLKEQLRNEQRVKP
+90 
-104 EADDVL
+104 
-110 YKKIEND
+110 
-117 MKELSNL
+117 
-124 DLFSKDDVKAIA
+124 DVKAIA
-136 NELKESE
+136 NELKEFE

-154 MLDMISDV
+154 MLGMISDV
-162 DSEIINRTRDEL
+162 DTEIVNRTRDEL

-183 QLKDKQRIKPEDIE
+183 QLKNKQRVKPEDIE
-197 AEEEEEAQ
+197 ATEAKKQKRKALQEEGDEQKHKVLQRVKPEDIEVKEQKHKVLQEEEGKDQKRKVLQEEGDKQ
-205 KRKELQKEILSS
+205 KRKELQKAILSS
-217 IGDGFSSFGDALS
+217 IGDGFSFFGDALS
-230 KTDNELGKTFGKF
+230 ETDNELGKTFGKF

-258 SGDFDSLNDILASA
+258 SGDFDSLNDILTSA

-301 RDLMLRYGFSNSE
+301 RDLMMRYGFSNSE
-314 AYGYAKAMGALGFE
+314 AYGYTKAMGALGFE
-328 SEEDLMYAD
+328 SEEDLMYAN
-337 QQELALFRKSF
+337 QQELELFRKSF

-425 RTSDSQKAANTASI
+425 RTSDSQRAANTASI

-459 NVAKSDQ
+459 NVAKTDQ

>member
-1 MSTDSYVKSLR
+1 MGTDSYVKSLR

-28 MTELSKLNLFS
+28 MNELSKLDLFS
-39 EYDAKTIAD
+39 EDDAKAIAD
-48 ELKEFEILKNQI
+48 ELKEF
-60 ASIEDALDMISD
+60 
-72 VDNDIAN
+72 
-79 KTRDNLEKELE
+79 
-90 KLKEQLRNEQRVKP
+90 
-104 EADDVL
+104 
-110 YKKIEND
+110 
-117 MKELSNL
+117 
-124 DLFSKDDVKAIA
+124 
-136 NELKESE
+136 E

-154 MLDMISDV
+154 MLDTIADV
-162 DSEIINRTRDEL
+162 DNDIANKARDNL
-174 EKELEKLKE
+174 EKELEKLKK
-183 QLKDKQRIKPEDIE
+183 QLKDKQHEKPEDVDTE
-197 AEEEEEAQ
+197 KQ
-205 KRKELQKEILSS
+205 KRKDLQKEILSA
-217 IGDGFSSFGDALS
+217 IADGFSSFSDALS
-230 KTDNELGKTFGKF
+230 ETDSELGKTFGKF

-258 SGDFDSLNDILASA
+258 SGDFDSLNDILTSA
-272 LESLGSLLASGFDEL
+272 LKSLGSLLASGFDEL

-301 RDLMLRYGFSNSE
+301 RDLMMRYGFSNSE
-314 AYGYAKAMGALGFE
+314 AYGYEKAMGALGFK
-328 SEEDLMYAD
+328 SEEDLMYAN
-337 QQELALFRKSF
+337 QQELELFRKSF

-361 GMFDSMQEFNTQME
+361 GMFDSMQEFNTQMQ
-375 EFKEDVKLEVVDFFM
+375 EFKEDVKLEVVTFFM

>member
-1 MSTDSYVKSLR
+1 MGTDSYVKSIRL
-12 IKFEA
+12 KFEA

-28 MTELSKLNLFS
+28 MKELSKLDLFS
-39 EYDAKTIAD
+39 EY
-48 ELKEFEILKNQI
+48 
-60 ASIEDALDMISD
+60 
-72 VDNDIAN
+72 
-79 KTRDNLEKELE
+79 
-90 KLKEQLRNEQRVKP
+90 
-104 EADDVL
+104 
-110 YKKIEND
+110 
-117 MKELSNL
+117 
-124 DLFSKDDVKAIA
+124 DVKAIA
-136 NELKESE
+136 NELKEFE

-183 QLKDKQRIKPEDIE
+183 QFKNKQRVKPEDTEVIEVKEQHAKPEDIE
-197 AEEEEEAQ
+197 AKEQFKNKQHAKPEDIEVKEQKHKALQEEEGDKQKRKVLQEEGDKQ
-205 KRKELQKEILSS
+205 KRKELQKAILSS
-217 IGDGFSSFGDALS
+217 IADGFSSFGDALS
-230 KTDNELGKTFGKF
+230 ETDNELGKTFSKF

-258 SGDFDSLNDILASA
+258 SGDVDSLNDILASA

-287 ENILNFSQLSDANT
+287 ENILNFSQLSDVNT
-301 RDLMLRYGFSNSE
+301 RDLMMRYGFSNSE
-314 AYGYAKAMGALGFE
+314 AYGYTKAMGALGFE
-328 SEEDLMYAD
+328 SEEDLMYAN
-337 QQELALFRKSF
+337 QQELELFRKSF

-425 RTSDSQKAANTASI
+425 RTSDSQKAANAASI

-459 NVAKSDQ
+459 NVAKTDQ

>member
-17 DDVSYKKIEND
+17 DDVSYKKIENN

-39 EYDAKTIAD
+39 EYDAKIIAD

-60 ASIEDALDMISD
+60 ASIEDTLDMISD

-90 KLKEQLRNEQRVKP
+90 KLKKQLN
-104 EADDVL
+104 
-110 YKKIEND
+110 
-117 MKELSNL
+117 
-124 DLFSKDDVKAIA
+124 
-136 NELKESE
+136 
-143 TLKNQI
+143 
-149 SSIEN
+149 
-154 MLDMISDV
+154 
-162 DSEIINRTRDEL
+162 
-174 EKELEKLKE
+174 
-183 QLKDKQRIKPEDIE
+183 DKQRTKPEDVE
-197 AEEEEEAQ
+197 AEKQ
-205 KRKELQKEILSS
+205 SRKDLQKEILSS

-230 KTDNELGKTFGKF
+230 NTDNALGKTFGKF

-258 SGDFDSLNDILASA
+258 SGDFDSLNDILTSA

-301 RDLMLRYGFSNSE
+301 RDLMMRYGFSNSE
-314 AYGYAKAMGALGFE
+314 AYGYTKAMGALGFE
-328 SEEDLMYAD
+328 SEEDLMYAN
-337 QQELALFRKSF
+337 QQELELFRKSF

-425 RTSDSQKAANTASI
+425 RTSDSQRAANTASI

>member
-28 MTELSKLNLFS
+28 MNELSKLDLFS
-39 EYDAKTIAD
+39 EDDAKAIAD
-48 ELKEFEILKNQI
+48 ELKEF
-60 ASIEDALDMISD
+60 
-72 VDNDIAN
+72 
-79 KTRDNLEKELE
+79 
-90 KLKEQLRNEQRVKP
+90 
-104 EADDVL
+104 
-110 YKKIEND
+110 
-117 MKELSNL
+117 
-124 DLFSKDDVKAIA
+124 
-136 NELKESE
+136 E

-154 MLDMISDV
+154 MLDTIADV
-162 DSEIINRTRDEL
+162 DNDTANKARDNL
-174 EKELEKLKE
+174 EKELEKLKK
-183 QLKDKQRIKPEDIE
+183 QLRDKQRENPEDVDTE
-197 AEEEEEAQ
+197 KQ
-205 KRKELQKEILSS
+205 KRKDLQKEILSS
-217 IGDGFSSFGDALS
+217 IADGFSSFGDALS
-230 KTDNELGKTFGKF
+230 ETDNELGKTFGKF
-243 MSGTGELFENASKLF
+243 MSGAGELFENASKLF
-258 SGDFDSLNDILASA
+258 NGDFDSLNDILTSA

-287 ENILNFSQLSDANT
+287 ENILNFSQLSDAET
-301 RDLMLRYGFSNSE
+301 RDLMMRYGFSNSE
-314 AYGYAKAMGALGFE
+314 AYGYTKAMDALGFK
-328 SEEDLMYAD
+328 SEEDLMYAN
-337 QQELALFRKSF
+337 QQELELFRKSF